1 MTELNFYLELKFDK
15 FNPKVVRNEYSDQNL
30 EILDTL
36 YAKKNFFL
44 KAKSFKYS
52 KSGIFSFFHSLI
64 IYSNIDNVQPD
75 TVYTK

>member
-36 YAKKNFFL
+36 YAKKIFF
-44 KAKSFKYS
+44 
-52 KSGIFSFFHSLI
+52 
-64 IYSNIDNVQPD
+64 
-75 TVYTK
+75 